1 MKRETIFSACRK
13 YRYTLWRE
21 FYGALA
27 IEPPMLPLEG
37 NRAHNYLMIIGLNPS
52 TADETKDDPTIRR
65 CIGFAKRWGYGA
77 LCMTN
82 LFAWRDTKPEGMKLA
97 ADPIGEESGKWIDEI
112 ADGAGMILAAWG
124 KHGTFRGRDMEVMR
138 AIEAK
143 GKSIYCLGMNGD
155 GTPKHPLYIAAA
167 TVAIPLRQ

>member
-1 MKRETIFSACRK
+1 MKTQNRTTIFSSCRK

-21 FYGALA
+21 WDPTYSDWLLA
-27 IEPPMLPLEG
+27 K
-37 NRAHNYLMIIGLNPS
+37 NDNATKYLMVIGLNPS

-65 CIGFAKRWGYGA
+65 CIGFAEHWGFGA

-82 LFAWRDTKPEGMKLA
+82 LFAWRDTKPENMKKA
-97 ADPIGEESGKWIDEI
+97 VDPIGPECGQWLCKI

-124 KHGTFRGRDMEVMR
+124 KDGKFTGRDRNVLSSIR
-138 AIEAK
+138 AI
-143 GKSIYCLGMNGD
+143 GKPVHCLGTNGD

-167 TVAIPLRQ
+167 TQPIILP